1 MALER
6 INAVGTSFFGRGS
19 IGLLP
24 DELKKRGFKR
34 GLIVTDPFLYKNGTG
49 DKVGACLLK
58 AGVEYAIY

>member
-19 IGLLP
+19 MGLLP

-34 GLIVTDPFLYKNGTG
+34 GLIVTDPFLYENGT
-49 DKVGACLLK
+49 
-58 AGVEYAIY
+58 